1 MKSRT
6 AVDGV
11 DYEDEEALGPLLPG
25 TNHSHLTT
33 SQLIPSFNPLFIVP
47 HFFPSAT

>member
-1 MKSRT
+1 MTFRRNRAMKSRT

-25 TNHSHLTT
+25 TNHT
-33 SQLIPSFNPLFIVP
+33 IN
-47 HFFPSAT
+47 